1 MRWERSGCWCVG
13 VRWEGWMFW
22 CVCVS
27 GRCVGE
33 VGGM

>member
-1 MRWERSGCWCVG
+1 MRWEGSGCWCVG